1 MLTRDSILSASDI
14 ETRDVG
20 VPEWGGSVRLR
31 SLTGLERDSW
41 EASNRLLKGSEYV
54 PNIKGA
60 KARLLVRAMVDENG
74 VRLFAD
80 TDAGA
85 LAAKSA
91 GVIERLAEVV
101 AQMSGI
107 TETAVEDAAG
117 NSDGAPSAS
126 SPSDSPNDSATPSP
140 NFSSESAPLS

>member
-1 MLTRDSILSASDI
+1 MLTRDAILGASDI
-14 ETRDVG
+14 ETRDVP

-31 SLTGLERDSW
+31 SLSGLERDSW

-54 PNIKGA
+54 PNLKGA
-60 KARLLVRAMVDENG
+60 KARLLVRAIVDENG
-74 VRLFAD
+74 SRLFAD

-107 TETAVEDAAG
+107 TEAAVEEAAG
-117 NSDGAPSAS
+117 NSEAGQTGS

-140 NFSSESAPLS
+140 SSSSESAPAS